1 MERYP
6 PAIGK
11 VQTLPVCPPFSV
23 AARRQAVFCGWASV
37 LPLPAQEILRMNGG
51 VEINNSNDA
60 SGNGLG
66 LFRATGIYVGA
77 ILGSGVLVLPAIAA
91 KEAGPA
97 SLLAWAV
104 LLVFCIPVAFSFA
117 EMSRQQPD
125 AGGIAHFVK
134 RAFGR
139 RASVVAGYLFY
150 FSIPFGAPAT
160 AVIGGNYIAHAVG
173 GGREAAVL
181 AAAVILLAA
190 FASNAVGIRVSSR
203 MQLALM
209 VLLVGLLALAVVL
222 AAPHAKAENFQPFAP
237 HGYWAVGGAA
247 SLLFFCFAGW
257 EAVSHL
263 AGEFRNP
270 GRDLRRAT
278 WLTLIVVGAVYIGV
292 VAASVAVLGPEL
304 PATAVPVAA
313 LLENGLGSL
322 AAPLTAVAAAVL
334 TFGPINTFVAGAS
347 RLGASLASDGV
358 LPPALARGAGRGQV
372 PAGSLATLAVLTL
385 LSFAAA
391 IAGLTDMQFQIGA
404 ASACFTA
411 VTAFGLAAGIRLLQ
425 PRTVAWYGVIVAA
438 AVMVAV
444 LLFSGWA
451 LAVPLALAAAAV
463 GVGRR
468 FGRSPAPEAA
478 PLGQPKAAAR
488 L

>member
-1 MERYP
+1 
-6 PAIGK
+6 
-11 VQTLPVCPPFSV
+11 
-23 AARRQAVFCGWASV
+23 
-37 LPLPAQEILRMNGG
+37 
-51 VEINNSNDA
+51 
-60 SGNGLG
+60 
-66 LFRATGIYVGA
+66 
-77 ILGSGVLVLPAIAA
+77 
-91 KEAGPA
+91 
-97 SLLAWAV
+97 
-104 LLVFCIPVAFSFA
+104 
-117 EMSRQQPD
+117 
-125 AGGIAHFVK
+125 
-134 RAFGR
+134 
-139 RASVVAGYLFY
+139 
-150 FSIPFGAPAT
+150 
-160 AVIGGNYIAHAVG
+160 
-173 GGREAAVL
+173 
-181 AAAVILLAA
+181 
-190 FASNAVGIRVSSR
+190 

-209 VLLVGLLALAVVL
+209 VLLVGLLALAVVQ

-237 HGYWAVGGAA
+237 HGYWAIGGAA

-313 LLENGLGSL
+313 LLEKGLGSL
-322 AAPLTAVAAAVL
+322 AAPLTAVAAAAL

-347 RLGASLASDGV
+347 RLGAALASDGV
-358 LPPALARGAGRGQV
+358 LPPALARGGGRGQV

-438 AVMVAV
+438 AVMVTV

-451 LAVPLALAAAAV
+451 LGVPLALAAAAV

-468 FGRSPAPEAA
+468 FGRSPEPEATPNVVQPEATPNVALPEATPKAVQPEATPNVVQPEAA
-478 PLGQPKAAAR
+478 ALGQPQAAAH

>member
-1 MERYP
+1 MR
-6 PAIGK
+6 II
-11 VQTLPVCPPFSV
+11 
-23 AARRQAVFCGWASV
+23 R
-37 LPLPAQEILRMNGG
+37 G
-51 VEINNSNDA
+51 VEINNSNT
-60 SGNGLG
+60 GGLG

-97 SLLAWAV
+97 SLLAWAL

-150 FSIPFGAPAT
+150 FSIPCGAPAT
-160 AVIGGNYIAHAVG
+160 AVIGGNYIAHALG
-173 GGREAAVL
+173 GGRETAVL

-190 FASNAVGIRVSSR
+190 FVSNAVGIRVSSR
-203 MQLALM
+203 IQLLLM

-222 AAPHAKAENFQPFAP
+222 AAPHARAENFQPFAP
-237 HGYWAVGGAA
+237 HGYWAVGDAA

-270 GRDLRRAT
+270 ERDLKRAT
-278 WLTLIVVGAVYIGV
+278 WLTLIVVGVVYIGV
-292 VAASVAVLGPEL
+292 AAASVAVLGPRL
-304 PATAVPVAA
+304 PGSAVPIAD
-313 LLENGLGSL
+313 LLEKGLGSL

-347 RLGASLASDGV
+347 RLGAALASDGV
-358 LPPALARGAGRGQV
+358 LPRPLARGSAPGQV
-372 PAGSLATLAVLTL
+372 PAGSLATLAVLTV

-391 IAGLTDMQFQIGA
+391 IVGLTDMQFQIGA

-411 VTAFGLAAGIRLLQ
+411 VTAFGLAAGIRLLR
-425 PRTVAWYGVIVAA
+425 PRTAAWYGVVVAT

-451 LAVPLALAAAAV
+451 LLVPAALAAGAAWA
-463 GVGRR
+463 GGR
-468 FGRSPAPEAA
+468 FAGRGAGERAGKPAGTPGSRPAGSPLGSPSGETPVIANQLEPVTSPATPPA
-478 PLGQPKAAAR
+478 QR
-488 L
+488 

>member
-1 MERYP
+1 
-6 PAIGK
+6 
-11 VQTLPVCPPFSV
+11 
-23 AARRQAVFCGWASV
+23 
-37 LPLPAQEILRMNGG
+37 MNGG
-51 VEINNSNDA
+51 VKISNSNNNSGSA
-60 SGNGLG
+60 SGAGSGLG

-104 LLVFCIPVAFSFA
+104 LLVFCVPVAFSFA

-173 GGREAAVL
+173 GGRDTAVL

-209 VLLVGLLALAVVL
+209 VLLVALLALAVVL

-313 LLENGLGSL
+313 LLEKGLGSL

-347 RLGASLASDGV
+347 RLGAALASDGV
-358 LPPALARGAGRGQV
+358 LPPALSRGAGRGQV
-372 PAGSLATLAVLTL
+372 PAASLATLAVLTL

-391 IAGLTDMQFQIGA
+391 VAGLTDMQFQIGA

-438 AVMVAV
+438 GVMVAV
-444 LLFSGWA
+444 LIFSGWA
-451 LAVPLALAAAAV
+451 LGVPLALAAAAV

-468 FGRSPAPEAA
+468 FGGTPEQETLPETAPSALAEAL
-478 PLGQPKAAAR
+478 PGRRPQTAAHP
-488 L
+488 